1 MTAITIKPA
10 QPEHIAAL
18 RAIELAAFETLRRAG
33 AVNGSPVA
41 TSEEQF
47 DQLRL
52 EGVLLVAL
60 LPDGIPVGFA
70 GAIITENWLH
80 IAEMDV
86 HPDWQQQGTG
96 RRLLNAILSE
106 GKMRGLQGATL
117 TTDRFAP
124 FNAVF
129 YAALGFIPVEGDDLS
144 PRLQTLLL
152 EETLAGLNPK
162 RRIAM
167 QLVYGQAT

>member
-10 QPEHIAAL
+10 RPEHIAAL
-18 RAIELAAFETLRRAG
+18 RAIELAAFETLRRTG

-41 TSEEQF
+41 TSEEDF

-52 EGVLLVAL
+52 KGVLLAAFRPGGV
-60 LPDGIPVGFA
+60 PVGFV
-70 GAIITENWLH
+70 GAIVTKHWLH

-96 RRLLNAILSE
+96 RRLLNAMLAE

-124 FNAVF
+124 FNATF
-129 YAALGFIPVEGDDLS
+129 YASLGFTPVEGDALS
-144 PRLQTLLL
+144 PRLQTLLM
-152 EETLAGLNPK
+152 EETHAGLDPK

-167 QLVYGQAT
+167 QLVYNPAT